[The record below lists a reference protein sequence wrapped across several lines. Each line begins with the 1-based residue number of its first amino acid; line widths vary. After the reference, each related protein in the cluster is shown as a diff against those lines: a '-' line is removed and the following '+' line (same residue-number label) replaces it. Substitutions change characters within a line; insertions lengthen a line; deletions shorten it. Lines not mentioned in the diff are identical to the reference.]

1 MAPPSKTTLNENR
14 ISDHGEVHFLASSE
28 YGMPPSTTD
37 ARVRKPM
44 LGLGHHR
51 MPSLQPYGSASLP
64 TDDIPEK
71 AVRSGSVG
79 RELNAVLVS

>member
-44 LGLGHHR
+44 LGLGASSHAE
-51 MPSLQPYGSASLP
+51 PAALWFSLAP
-64 TDDIPEK
+64 D
-71 AVRSGSVG
+71 R
-79 RELNAVLVS
+79 